1 MRTLRI
7 THNIIATCIRD
18 YVHYPGRLAVD
29 IMLVCAR
36 AGVTLLLYAYLFRY
50 KGGSL
55 GGTTFAPVAWS
66 MFFYFALLMLHTREI
81 ARMIM
86 EDVRSGAIE
95 ILFVRPINYVGYRM
109 TWQIGSGLLSSVI
122 TLVVVGMILV
132 LWVGVP
138 AQMQW
143 GGFVPTFIL
152 AAAGSVVVTLLLYTI
167 IGLGAF
173 WIEDISPLYWIVDKG
188 VMMLGG
194 AYFPVALFPPL
205 MTACATW
212 SPFGLAMLVPRTT
225 TNAWATQWHFFLS
238 VQAAWIVM
246 LSVIVIMMMR
256 AARRRVSINGG

>member
-143 GGFVPTFIL
+143 GGFVPTFVYDNWVGCVL
-152 AAAGSVVVTLLLYTI
+152 DRGYFAVVLDCGQGCDDVGWRVFSCSAFSAADDGMCDVESVRFGNACAAHHDQCMGDT
-167 IGLGAF
+167 
-173 WIEDISPLYWIVDKG
+173 
-188 VMMLGG
+188 
-194 AYFPVALFPPL
+194 VALL
-205 MTACATW
+205 SQCA
-212 SPFGLAMLVPRTT
+212 SGVDCYVER
-225 TNAWATQWHFFLS
+225 NCHHDD
-238 VQAAWIVM
+238 
-246 LSVIVIMMMR
+246 
-256 AARRRVSINGG
+256 ARRTA